1 MTVASPQTSSLWES
15 AGHRAAPSLA
25 GVSVAAVLGT
35 DVASTA
41 AVALGLARA
50 QSQRRRVVLCDFF
63 DEPNAISDLV
73 PHEDATGIS
82 DVIEH
87 GVSLGY
93 AARHADRVGNLL
105 ILPPGYDSPLAPDV
119 AAHPRW
125 RRIAAEFHDAD
136 ALLLLALPADAPAI
150 GPLLDI
156 VDGVVT
162 VDTPTTAASHPRVLA
177 AVTRAVRR
185 TPATPASG
193 KAAASAP
200 HVMEPPKRHHEVR
213 PARSDWRAWGGSAV
227 GLAAAA
233 VLMLV
238 GYFAFSDGS
247 RGNEGNQR
255 LDTIS
260 AAGSALADDRGI
272 TNPADSVRAAAY
284 SIEGTAANTTFGA
297 FEAMR
302 TWSNV
307 TAAATFIPVQESDTA
322 AVWYRIRLG
331 AFDRPTDATAFVDS
345 LRTKFDSTTGIGAV
359 IRTPFAFVI
368 DSTRSGLARDLV
380 ETYRQRG
387 VPAYGLADSNDL
399 VRIYVGAFE
408 SPLDAERMRGTLIA
422 ASINASLAYRVGR
435 PH

>member
-1 MTVASPQTSSLWES
+1 MVIAAPNTASLWES

-25 GVSVAAVLGT
+25 GVSVAAVLGV
-35 DVASTA
+35 DAGATA

-50 QSQRRRVVLCDFF
+50 QSQRRRVVLCDLF
-63 DEPNAISDLV
+63 EEGSAISHVV
-73 PHEDATGIS
+73 PDDDATGVS

-105 ILPPGYDSPLAPDV
+105 VVPPGYDSPLSPEV
-119 AAHPRW
+119 LEHPRW
-125 RRIAAEFHDAD
+125 RRLAAEFHDAD
-136 ALLLLALPADAPAI
+136 ALLLLAIPANSPSI
-150 GPLLDI
+150 RPILDV

-162 VDTPTTAASHPRVLA
+162 VDTPSMTAPHSRVLA
-177 AVTRAVRR
+177 EVTRAVRR
-185 TPATPASG
+185 TPATPAS
-193 KAAASAP
+193 AVAQPPRSP
-200 HVMEPPKRHHEVR
+200 IVEPPPKRHHER
-213 PARSDWRAWGGSAV
+213 PHRQSPPWTSTAI

-233 VLMLV
+233 ALMLV
-238 GYFAFSDGS
+238 GYFTFANRGSQTSS
-247 RGNEGNQR
+247 RGDR
-255 LDTIS
+255 VDTIS
-260 AAGSALADDRGI
+260 AAGTALLDSPVI
-272 TNPADSVRAAAY
+272 TNPLDSTRAAAF
-284 SIEGTAANTTFGA
+284 SVEASATNTTFGA

-302 TWSNV
+302 AYNNSTS
-307 TAAATFIPVQESDTA
+307 AATFVPVQQSDSSA
-322 AVWYRIRLG
+322 IWYRVRLG
-331 AFDRPTDATAFVDS
+331 AFARATDATAFSDA
-345 LRTKFDSTTGIGAV
+345 LRSRFDTTTGIGAV

-368 DSTRSGLARDLV
+368 DSTRSGLAADLV

-422 ASINASLAYRVGR
+422 ANINAALAYRVGR